1 MLKKKDSIL
10 ILFSERKKE
19 TPNTFFFEKKFSL
32 EYETKLIYLTD
43 FYHKSNFSIV
53 KHINEIIQ
61 KENITV
67 VLFQGDGL
75 SVIDTNF
82 INLINNKVKKGL
94 LTWDDK
100 MYHYTNRITASACDF
115 VLSGCPLSVIK
126 FLELGYKAF
135 FLPVE
140 TNGSIFKDLKEKKIY
155 DVLFF
160 GRQKNNRAEV
170 INYLKDNNIK
180 VFQCGPYD
188 EISNTFEKLNTIM
201 NQSKIVI
208 NFTQQDNTKY
218 KYNQLSYFKF
228 HFDIKGRS
236 YFTGLSGTLCISEY
250 NPSAELIFKNNELP
264 IFRSKEECLKIIK
277 DFLSDNTKLEEATNK
292 YKKKCLEF
300 EDTVYMKKTKK
311 FIDDIHEN
319 SKDIKIQI
327 PFWYEYIYFKKTN
340 LIRFKKNIFFTFF
353 IQAYETLFINRYKNK
368 GILPI
373 IFLLT
378 LFSSMLFLLK
388 FPFSNKNYEKI

>member
-1 MLKKKDSIL
+1 MLKQKESVL
-10 ILFSERKKE
+10 IIFSERKKE

-43 FYHKSNFSIV
+43 FYHKSNISIAN
-53 KHINEIIQ
+53 HLNEMI
-61 KENITV
+61 KNENITV

-75 SVIDTNF
+75 SVIDINF
-82 INLINNKVKKGL
+82 INLINNNVKKGL

-115 VLSGCPLSVIK
+115 VLSGCPISVIK

-135 FLPVE
+135 LLPVE
-140 TNGSIFKDLKEKKIY
+140 ATRTIFKDLKEKKIY

-180 VFQCGPYD
+180 VFECGPYD
-188 EISNTFEKLNTIM
+188 EISNTFEKLNKVI

-218 KYNQLSYFKF
+218 KYNLLSYYKF
-228 HFDIKGRS
+228 HYDFKGRS

-264 IFRSKEECLKIIK
+264 FFETKEECLEVIK
-277 DFLSDNTKLEEATNK
+277 NFLSDNTKLEEATNK
-292 YKKKCLEF
+292 YKKKCLEL
-300 EDTVYMKKTKK
+300 EDATYMKKTKK
-311 FIDDIHEN
+311 FIDDIYKN
-319 SKDIKIQI
+319 DKDIMIQI
-327 PFWYEYIYFKKTN
+327 PYWYEYIYFKKNN
-340 LIRFKKNIFFTFF
+340 LLRFKKNKFLTFF
-353 IQAYETLFINRYKNK
+353 IQAYESLFINKYKNK
-368 GILPI
+368 GIFPI

-378 LFSSMLFLLK
+378 LLSSMLFLIK
-388 FPFSNKNYEKI
+388 FPFSNKKYEKI

>member
-1 MLKKKDSIL
+1 
-10 ILFSERKKE
+10 
-19 TPNTFFFEKKFSL
+19 
-32 EYETKLIYLTD
+32 
-43 FYHKSNFSIV
+43 
-53 KHINEIIQ
+53 
-61 KENITV
+61 
-67 VLFQGDGL
+67 
-75 SVIDTNF
+75 
-82 INLINNKVKKGL
+82 
-94 LTWDDK
+94 
-100 MYHYTNRITASACDF
+100 
-115 VLSGCPLSVIK
+115 
-126 FLELGYKAF
+126 
-135 FLPVE
+135 
-140 TNGSIFKDLKEKKIY
+140 
-155 DVLFF
+155 
-160 GRQKNNRAEV
+160 
-170 INYLKDNNIK
+170 
-180 VFQCGPYD
+180 
-188 EISNTFEKLNTIM
+188 M

-264 IFRSKEECLKIIK
+264 IFESKEECLEIIK

-311 FIDDIHEN
+311 FIDDIQEH

-368 GILPI
+368 VIFPV

-388 FPFSNKNYEKI
+388 FPFSNKKYEKI